1 MAEEKREA
9 ANLRHKYV
17 ILTPTPSLRLRLL
30 GRAADRNEGFVFY
43 CTFKSSLPVYSR
55 LLELTQ
61 KMAMLQEEPV
71 IVKPMPGRPSA
82 QNPPRRGGEHFRG
95 QRSVLLVQNVC
106 NGLQSPGNDPRNL
119 L

>member
-95 QRSVLLVQNVC
+95 QRSVLLVQSV
-106 NGLQSPGNDPRNL
+106 
-119 L
+119 